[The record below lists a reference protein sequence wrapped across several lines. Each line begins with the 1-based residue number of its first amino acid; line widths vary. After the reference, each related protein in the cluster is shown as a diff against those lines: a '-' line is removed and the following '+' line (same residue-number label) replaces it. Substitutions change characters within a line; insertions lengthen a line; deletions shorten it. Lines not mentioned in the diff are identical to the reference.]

1 LKDTIKFTHKDIYQK
16 VCLFKLVFETLKWI
30 SNSILFIMS
39 TRYIASPGVQISEV
53 DQSLTTRA
61 QAGTTV
67 FITGFAPQGHT
78 DEVINITSV
87 SDFESTFGLPTNEAE
102 RYLYHTAKQIL
113 TQSPANLAVT
123 RMAYG
128 SGMGAG
134 FANTYAALVYP
145 VKGTTTVQVSTVSS
159 MYCPNLVGTYTVF
172 TGVSTIT
179 TGMDITTMAVVSSS
193 GFVNTSANN
202 INQAV
207 PIITGYV
214 SVLSSK
220 ILPYSQATSFT
231 VQEPT
236 SILLNEGEYHDLV
249 TNDVTWSDGYSS
261 VNINNKDYLKYGGI
275 VVVNSS
281 KTTINDKYEGYYIGL
296 ADNSNNNPATNFD
309 ALTGA
314 KTVTSGAS
322 AVQTWTNIPASR
334 LSFKL
339 SSTST
344 EGGTSIS
351 QAIEQFPLLSDF
363 GSPTYND
370 SLTLMLF
377 KIRTSTYGQ
386 DTIKLDYIIQEGHT
400 GSLYSGRTQ
409 NNQKGGAPVS
419 FSLEKITNLES
430 SDIKMIVNPWIANSN
445 NWLDGSGNVV
455 KTVRLNPEAKNI
467 YAAGTFVQG
476 QDAGQELGNV
486 PDKLKRVLNRLDD
499 MDTELDLFA
508 EAGLGT
514 IYAGAR
520 SRERY
525 YRTITSGYS
534 GLYFDTTQPVPATEL
549 TALFNQDTA
558 TFSSDLKDDYVS
570 IVSQMAT
577 FAEKTRKDH
586 MFIADPLRYIFL
598 NGPDGPNVKATKK
611 SGYNFSTDIFW
622 ALKNLYGSIVTSYG
636 ATYGNWA
643 KVSGTDS
650 NNYVWIP
657 MSGFVAADIAL
668 SSATNYPWSAPAGFA
683 RGTLS
688 GITDIAINPTQKHRD
703 LLYKININPVA
714 YFPGDGYVI
723 FGQKTLFNKPSAF
736 DRINVRR
743 LFLTLEKVVQR
754 LLKYYVFEGNTY
766 TTRVRLVNSL
776 LPLFNQAKNSDGLY
790 DFRIICDERNNTPEI
805 IDDNT
810 LKIAIYIQPVRT
822 AEFILADFVATRSGS
837 DFNEITS

>member
-1 LKDTIKFTHKDIYQK
+1 
-16 VCLFKLVFETLKWI
+16 
-30 SNSILFIMS
+30 MS

>member
-1 LKDTIKFTHKDIYQK
+1 
-16 VCLFKLVFETLKWI
+16 LVFETLKWI

-134 FANTYAALVYP
+134 FANTHAALVYP
-145 VKGTTTVQVSTVSS
+145 VIATYTKQVSTVTPLMSTE
-159 MYCPNLVGTYTVF
+159 NLAGSHYF
-172 TGVSTIT
+172 FNGVTTIT
-179 TGMDITTMAVVSSS
+179 LSTDVTTMSPVYTNGYSNLSATIETPT
-193 GFVNTSANN
+193 VNILTSYIETASTKALPYELANN
-202 INQAV
+202 FIIGQ
-207 PIITGYV
+207 PI
-214 SVLSSK
+214 
-220 ILPYSQATSFT
+220 
-231 VQEPT
+231 
-236 SILLNEGEYHDLV
+236 SILLNEEEYHSLV
-249 TNDVTWSDGYSS
+249 TNDVNWSSKYSS
-261 VNINNKDYLKYGGI
+261 TSGNNTNYLKNAGI
-275 VVVNSS
+275 VIVNSS
-281 KTTINDKYEGYYIGL
+281 KTTINDKYEGYYVGL

-314 KTVTSGAS
+314 KTVTSGTS
-322 AVQTWTNIPASR
+322 AIQTWTNIPASR

-339 SSTST
+339 SSTSI

-363 GSPTYND
+363 GSSTYND

-430 SDIKMIVNPWIANSN
+430 SDIKMIVNPWITNSN

-467 YAAGTFVQG
+467 YAVGTFVQS
-476 QDAGQELGNV
+476 QDVGQELGNV
-486 PDKLKRVLNRLDD
+486 PDKLRRVLNRLDD
-499 MDTELDLFA
+499 LDTELDLFA

-520 SRERY
+520 SRERIY
-525 YRTITSGYS
+525 QTINSDYS

-549 TALFNQDTA
+549 TALFNQDIT
-558 TFSSDLKDDYVS
+558 TFSSVLKDDYVS

-622 ALKNLYGSIVTSYG
+622 ALKNLYGNIVTSYG

-683 RGTLS
+683 RGTLT
-688 GITDIAINPTQKHRD
+688 GIVDIAINPTQKHRD

-754 LLKYYVFEGNTY
+754 LLRYYVFEGNTY
-766 TTRVRLVNSL
+766 TTRLRLVNSL

-790 DFRIICDERNNTPEI
+790 DFRIICDERNNTPDV